1 MARYISKF
9 ASTMP
14 GSQRNQVAV
23 LLSEGGEDGTITN
36 FSEFKTALEEYSS
49 LVKNSPRPLFSVVA
63 VQANDLIDSWT
74 YNYLMRM
81 AQLDIDTI
89 YQEVDNFYQK
99 TDVYRRLRG
108 KYVQDIRDAIAALD
122 SAISRQEVLN
132 AQPDYALAQYNTF
145 NMLGVGRLYRNAAEA
160 GTLFYDYR
168 KNGSLGSDYDTVV
181 DAQREGLV
189 LPITNKRDAEIT
201 SVLVE
206 ASETTESQLDVDPE
220 DNDISNLFA
229 KDDGKYWVK
238 GIMLL
243 STDDIG
249 NTVSPPSDGVTV
261 QLVVEFTGYQ
271 DINTLTLVPFTDN
284 SMTISQISYE
294 DVDGDTYALT
304 ASAIT
309 LVEESVIAFNRVR
322 AKSIILDIT
331 QKSYSELADFTYNSQ
346 PESVLE
352 IDNMVIGA
360 GLPELA
366 IGTGIG
372 TEYAKG
378 YFYTVGFDY
387 IGASLCDYESRGIY
401 VTTPLTTESRVAQVL
416 LDSTYVKSVDQQ
428 NNAQDSVEFTLAKY
442 DYDVD
447 GGLLGVGMFP
457 IKGSTSDTT
466 KEELVVNGT
475 VGVLRFMPEVST
487 LNIYRDNTLLIL
499 GTDYTISN
507 DGLNFGTTVSTA
519 TGPPYSFYIKLVS
532 PITSSVY
539 TSSYTPA
546 STINSVTP
554 YSLDKDGTAFFNGS
568 VITFEYLPE
577 TEVAYSKLFLVI
589 IMRTLSYS
597 NRETPIVLDYTLYA
611 SEK

>member
-428 NNAQDSVEFTLAKY
+428 NNVQDSVEFTLAKY

>member
-168 KNGSLGSDYDTVV
+168 KNESLGSDYDTVV

-428 NNAQDSVEFTLAKY
+428 NNVQDSVEFTLAKY